1 MRARGKKARQTP
13 PPQNQPNSHLHR
25 LLHSTPSLFL
35 HSRTHNVIDTPV
47 NRPRTPLLIPSPQ
60 PRPPP
65 IAFTSGTISFPNTS
79 RTLLS
84 TDISTHNNHRQSL
97 TPFHSPHR
105 PHSLST
111 PPSPHSRPRRTTAH
125 SYVLPILSTLAALAS
140 LLYGT
145 PRALHSRQEAQ
156 PRRG

>member
-1 MRARGKKARQTP
+1 MRKRRRKTRQTP
-13 PPQNQPNSHLHR
+13 PPQNQPNSHSHR
-25 LLHSTPSLFL
+25 LLPSTPSLFL
-35 HSRTHNVIDTPV
+35 HSRTHNVTDTLA
-47 NRPRTPLLIPSPQ
+47 NHRHMPLPILSPQ
-60 PRPPP
+60 PHPPP
-65 IAFTSGTISFPNTS
+65 IASTSGMISFLNTS
-79 RTLLS
+79 LTHPS

-97 TPFHSPHR
+97 TPFHSPHH

-125 SYVLPILSTLAALAS
+125 SYVLPILSTIAAIAS